1 MQLRDEHMLESTPR
15 VHKDRDQAERSAD
28 EDGQQ
33 LFEVVIRVPMI
44 MVMIVS
50 MPMPVSSRIGDV
62 VHRRASGVGGLFVL
76 NHSGLGGLGRG
87 ELFWA
92 RIVNRVENQAVH
104 QHLREAASDQYQDEL
119 QPKDPCVH
127 EDQFQV

>member
-1 MQLRDEHMLESTPR
+1 MLESTPR